1 MGTLLLST
9 RETVVTQHGFI
20 PLLLTWEEVGTYLL
34 HLVMTE
40 VSPEA
45 SKPSAAVR
53 SALLALSCSS
63 LPLPPAQAF
72 CGATA
77 PWDPSPAPHGPGEPC
92 LFLWRWLWGSGLR
105 ESTMKW
111 EAIPGP
117 GLLILHACW
126 DGSVLPGR
134 SGALLQVWICKS
146 WHFPGHR
153 QQQSLGWLEPQA
165 VHHFAWPQLKASEAQ
180 SGRGPRMSHVA
191 SSSLRAG
198 RGEKKWE
205 RYLKKNNEIYVF
217 QFWLKVS

>member
-1 MGTLLLST
+1 
-9 RETVVTQHGFI
+9 
-20 PLLLTWEEVGTYLL
+20 
-34 HLVMTE
+34 
-40 VSPEA
+40 
-45 SKPSAAVR
+45 
-53 SALLALSCSS
+53 
-63 LPLPPAQAF
+63 
-72 CGATA
+72 
-77 PWDPSPAPHGPGEPC
+77 
-92 LFLWRWLWGSGLR
+92 
-105 ESTMKW
+105 MKW

-191 SSSLRAG
+191 SSSQCFSCCRAVLIQTQGLFSSSCCPSSSAPETG
-198 RGEKKWE
+198 RGHSKDRWTMWTRGMFHTMWQYAE
-205 RYLKKNNEIYVF
+205 RHKAET
-217 QFWLKVS
+217 